1 MEKSELHQLQ
11 AFLRQNFS
19 NAGIKVSP
27 NPKQPVMANVALGER
42 VLGTIEVDDED
53 GDRSFAF
60 EMKVPVERPALESYL
75 RLLFENDKLKIMS
88 RAKKTDSV
96 ELLNGSEF
104 LGIVSADD
112 AKARSFTLQ
121 MAILDTDLEEM

>member
-1 MEKSELHQLQ
+1 MEKNELHQLQ
-11 AFLRQNFS
+11 AFLRHSFTNP
-19 NAGIKVSP
+19 GMRVTP
-27 NPKQPVMANVALGER
+27 NPQKPDLANVALGER

-60 EMKVPVERPALESYL
+60 AMKVPVERPALESYL
-75 RLLFENDKLKIMS
+75 RLLFENDRLKIVS

-96 ELLNGSEF
+96 ELLNGGEF

-112 AKARSFTLQ
+112 PKGKSYTLQ
-121 MAILDTDLEEM
+121 MAILDMDLEEM